1 MEKLGE
7 ILVQAGK
14 ITPEQ
19 LNVALRKQKQVA
31 KRLGAVL
38 IEEGFITDGE
48 LAKTLSLQFKVSSI
62 DIKPEDVDRALI
74 SLIPADMAQRYQVFP
89 IRRKGKRLILGVV
102 NPGDLEAVD
111 AVEFK
116 TGLKVETVVLTFW
129 KMQKLLDQF
138 YPVTK
143 AVDRVEKKEEEMVEE
158 EFVFA
163 EENLEN
169 IFIRKSE
176 FTDDGEEDW
185 RAEAQEKPVIKLV
198 NYLITSAVQKG
209 ASDIHIEPYEKT
221 LRIRFRID
229 GVLQQ
234 VAEPPYRLRHAIA
247 TRIKIMTD
255 SMDASERRLNQDGRI
270 KIRVERKPIDLRVSI
285 IPTVFGE
292 KVVMRILDPSSLMLN
307 MEDLG
312 FEPDALVKFGKSIA
326 QPYGLIL
333 VTGPTGSGKSTS
345 LYSAL
350 SSLNK
355 PEVNIMTIE
364 NPVEYNLKGINQ
376 VQVNMDIGFGFPE
389 ALRAFLRQSP
399 NIILVGEIREIDTAS
414 IAIRASLTGHL
425 VLSTLHTNDAP
436 SAVNRLVD
444 IGIEPFLIASSLNLI
459 QAQRLL
465 RKVCKNCRK
474 KIEPDEA
481 DKVGILKE
489 IGLTANDIISGDIYG
504 VGAGCPECNSSGYRG
519 RIAVTEVMPIS
530 MNLRQM
536 ILRGVSTADLR
547 KTAEQEGMRSLR
559 DDGIIK
565 LKRGLTTPDEI
576 LRVTVES

>member
-1 MEKLGE
+1 MERLGE

-62 DIKPEDVDRALI
+62 DIKAEDVDRSLI
-74 SLIPADMAQRYQVFP
+74 SLISADMAQRYQVFP
-89 IRRKGKRLILGVV
+89 IRRKGKKLIVGVV
-102 NPGDLEAVD
+102 NPGDLEAID

-116 TGLKVETVVLTFW
+116 TGLKVETVVVTFW
-129 KMQKLLDQF
+129 KMKKLLDQF

-143 AVDRVEKKEEEMVEE
+143 EIDRIGKKEEEVED

-163 EENLEN
+163 EEKIEN
-169 IFIRKSE
+169 IFIRKSDLE
-176 FTDDGEEDW
+176 EEEEDW

-198 NYLITSAVQKG
+198 NYLITTAVKNG

-221 LRIRFRID
+221 LRVRFRID

-234 VAEPPYRLRHAIA
+234 VAEPPYRLRNAIS
-247 TRIKIMTD
+247 TRIKIMTGT
-255 SMDASERRLNQDGRI
+255 MDASERRLTQDGRI
-270 KIRVERKPIDLRVSI
+270 KIRVEGKPIDLRVSI

-312 FEPDALVKFGKSIA
+312 FEADALLEFQKAIA
-326 QPYGLIL
+326 KPYGLIL

-350 SSLNK
+350 AALNK
-355 PEVNIMTIE
+355 PEVNIMTVE

-376 VQVNMDIGFGFPE
+376 VQVNPDIGFDFPE

-414 IAIRASLTGHL
+414 IAIRAALTGHL

-444 IGIEPFLIASSLNLI
+444 IGIESFLIASSLNLI

-474 KIEPDEA
+474 KINPDEV
-481 DKVGILKE
+481 DKIELLKRM
-489 IGLTANDIISGDIYG
+489 GLSTEDIRSGSIFE
-504 VGAGCPECNSSGYRG
+504 AGQGCQECNSSGYKG

-530 MNLRQM
+530 MNLRKM
-536 ILRGVSTADLR
+536 ILEGASTDELR
-547 KTAEQEGMRSLR
+547 NSAAKEGMRTLR
-559 DDGIIK
+559 EDGIIK

>member
-19 LNVALRKQKQVA
+19 LSVALRKQKTVA

-38 IEEGFITDGE
+38 IEEGFITDSE
-48 LAKTLSLQFKVSSI
+48 LAKTLSLQFRVSSI
-62 DIKPEDVDRALI
+62 DIKPEDVDKNLTALI
-74 SLIPADMAQRYQVFP
+74 PPDMAQRYQVFP
-89 IRRKGKRLILGVV
+89 IRRKGKKLILGVV
-102 NPGDLEAVD
+102 NPGDLEAID

-116 TGLKVETVVLTFW
+116 TGLKVETVE
-129 KMQKLLDQF
+129 
-138 YPVTK
+138 
-143 AVDRVEKKEEEMVEE
+143 VDRIKKKDEEVEE

-163 EENLEN
+163 EDSVEN

-176 FTDDGEEDW
+176 LEEEEEDW

-198 NYLITSAVQKG
+198 NYLITSAVKKG
-209 ASDIHIEPYEKT
+209 ASDIHIEPYEKA

-234 VAEPPYRLRHAIA
+234 VAEPPYRLRNAIS
-247 TRIKIMTD
+247 TRIKIMTG

-270 KIRVERKPIDLRVSI
+270 KIRVEGKPIDLRVSI

-307 MEDLG
+307 MSDLG
-312 FEPDALVKFGKSIA
+312 FEPDALEKFQRAISR
-326 QPYGLIL
+326 PYGLIL

-350 SSLNK
+350 SALNK
-355 PEVNIMTIE
+355 PEVNIMTVE

-376 VQVNMDIGFGFPE
+376 VQVNQDIGFDFPE

-414 IAIRASLTGHL
+414 IAIRAALTGHL

-436 SAVNRLVD
+436 SAVNRLID

-474 KIEPDEA
+474 KIEIGKSDKIEVLKKMGLSEEDIRNGSVYEA
-481 DKVGILKE
+481 
-489 IGLTANDIISGDIYG
+489 GD
-504 VGAGCPECNSSGYRG
+504 GCPECASSGYRG

-530 MNLRQM
+530 MNIRQM
-536 ILRGVSTADLR
+536 ILKGASTDELR
-547 KTAEQEGMRSLR
+547 NAASNEGMRTLR
-559 DDGIIK
+559 DDGLVK
-565 LKRGLTTPDEI
+565 LKKGLTTVDEV

>member
-19 LNVALRKQKQVA
+19 LSVALRKQKKVA
-31 KRLGAVL
+31 KKLGAVL
-38 IEEGFITDGE
+38 IEEGFITDSE
-48 LAKTLSLQFKVSSI
+48 LAKTLSLQFRVSSI
-62 DIKPEDVDRALI
+62 DIKPEDVDKGLI
-74 SLIPADMAQRYQVFP
+74 SLIPPDMAQRYQVFP
-89 IRRKGKRLILGVV
+89 IRRKGKKLILGVV
-102 NPGDLEAVD
+102 NPGDLEAID

-116 TGLKVETVVLTFW
+116 TGLKVETVVVTFW
-129 KMQKLLDQF
+129 KMKNLLDKF

-143 AVDRVEKKEEEMVEE
+143 EVDRIEKKEHTVDE

-163 EENLEN
+163 DESMEN

-176 FTDDGEEDW
+176 LAEEEEDW

-198 NYLITSAVQKG
+198 NYLITSAVKKG

-221 LRIRFRID
+221 LRVRFRID

-234 VAEPPYRLRHAIA
+234 VAEPPYRLRHAIS
-247 TRIKIMTD
+247 TRIKIMTG
-255 SMDASERRLNQDGRI
+255 SMDASERRLTQDGRI
-270 KIRVERKPIDLRVSI
+270 KIRVEGKAIDLRVSI

-307 MEDLG
+307 MGDLG
-312 FEPDALVKFGKSIA
+312 FEPDSLEEFQKAISK
-326 QPYGLIL
+326 PYGLIL

-350 SSLNK
+350 SALNK
-355 PEVNIMTIE
+355 PEVNIMTVE

-376 VQVNMDIGFGFPE
+376 VQVNQDIGFDFPD

-414 IAIRASLTGHL
+414 IAIRAALTGHL

-436 SAVNRLVD
+436 SAVNRLID

-474 KIEPDEA
+474 KIDSNSS
-481 DKVGILKE
+481 DKIEILKGMGLSDEE
-489 IGLTANDIISGDIYG
+489 IRNGDIYEPG
-504 VGAGCPECNSSGYRG
+504 DGCPECNSSGYRG
-519 RIAVTEVMPIS
+519 RIAVTEVMPIT
-530 MNLRQM
+530 MNLRKM
-536 ILRGVSTADLR
+536 ILKGSSTDDLR
-547 KTAEQEGMRSLR
+547 KAAQEEGMRTLR
-559 DDGIIK
+559 QDGLIK
-565 LKRGLTTPDEI
+565 LSRGLTTIDEI

>member
-38 IEEGFITDGE
+38 IEEGFITDNE

-62 DIKPEDVDRALI
+62 DIKTEDVDGSLV
-74 SLIPADMAQRYQVFP
+74 SLIPPDMAQRYEIFP
-89 IRRKGKRLILGVV
+89 IRRKGKKLILGVV
-102 NPGDLEAVD
+102 NPGDLESID

-116 TGLKVETVVLTFW
+116 TGLKVETVVVTFW
-129 KMQKLLDQF
+129 KMKKLLDQF

-143 AVDRVEKKEEEMVEE
+143 AIDRVEKKDEELVDE
-158 EFVFA
+158 EFIFA
-163 EENLEN
+163 DGSIEN
-169 IFIRKSE
+169 IFIGRSE
-176 FTDDGEEDW
+176 LEDEEEDW

-198 NYLITSAVQKG
+198 NYLITSAVQKE

-229 GVLQQ
+229 GILQQ

-247 TRIKIMTD
+247 TRIKIMTS

-270 KIRVERKPIDLRVSI
+270 KIRVDGKPIDLRVSI

-307 MEDLG
+307 MGDLG
-312 FEPDALVKFGKSIA
+312 FEPDTLVKFQKAIA

-355 PEVNIMTIE
+355 PEVNIMTVE
-364 NPVEYNLKGINQ
+364 NPVEYNLRGINQ
-376 VQVNMDIGFGFPE
+376 VQVNQEIGFDFPD

-414 IAIRASLTGHL
+414 IAIRAALTGHL

-474 KIEPDEA
+474 KIEPDEV
-481 DKVGILKE
+481 DKVSILKK
-489 IGLTANDIISGDIYG
+489 IGLTTDDILSQDIYEPG
-504 VGAGCPECNSSGYRG
+504 PGCPECNSSGYKG
-519 RIAVTEVMPIS
+519 RIAVTEVMPIT

-536 ILRGVSTADLR
+536 ILNGVSTDDLR
-547 KTAEQEGMRSLR
+547 KAAQKEGMRTLR
-559 DDGIIK
+559 DDGVIK
-565 LKRGLTTPDEI
+565 LKRGLTTPDEL

>member
-19 LNVALRKQKQVA
+19 LNVALRKQKSVA

-38 IEEGFITDGE
+38 IEEGFISDSE

-62 DIKPEDVDRALI
+62 DIKPEDVDRSLT
-74 SLIPADMAQRYQVFP
+74 SLIPPDMAQRYQVFP
-89 IRRKGKRLILGVV
+89 VKRKGKKLILGVV
-102 NPGDLEAVD
+102 NPGDLEAID

-116 TGLKVETVVLTFW
+116 TGLKVETVVVTFW
-129 KMQKLLDQF
+129 KMKKLLDQF

-143 AVDRVEKKEEEMVEE
+143 EVDRIEKKEEVDDQ
-158 EFVFA
+158 FVFA
-163 EENLEN
+163 EDSVEN

-176 FTDDGEEDW
+176 LEEEEEDW
-185 RAEAQEKPVIKLV
+185 RTEAQEKPVIKLV
-198 NYLITSAVQKG
+198 NYLITSAVKKG
-209 ASDIHIEPYEKT
+209 ASDIHIEPYEKA

-234 VAEPPYRLRHAIA
+234 VAEPPFRLRNAIS
-247 TRIKIMTD
+247 TRIKIMTGT
-255 SMDASERRLNQDGRI
+255 MDASERRLTQDGRI
-270 KIRVERKPIDLRVSI
+270 KIRVEGKPIDLRVSI

-312 FEPDALVKFGKSIA
+312 FEPDALVKFQKAISR
-326 QPYGLIL
+326 PYGLIL

-350 SSLNK
+350 SALNK
-355 PEVNIMTIE
+355 PEVNIMTVE

-376 VQVNMDIGFGFPE
+376 VQVNQDIGFDFPD

-414 IAIRASLTGHL
+414 IAIRAALTGHL

-436 SAVNRLVD
+436 SAVNRLID

-474 KIEPDEA
+474 KIDITQG
-481 DKVGILKE
+481 DKVEILKTM
-489 IGLTANDIISGDIYG
+489 GLSEEDMRNSDIYETG
-504 VGAGCPECNSSGYRG
+504 DGCPECNSSGYRG

-536 ILRGVSTADLR
+536 ILKGASTDELR
-547 KTAEQEGMRSLR
+547 NAAGNEGMRTLR
-559 DDGIIK
+559 EDGLVK
-565 LKRGLTTPDEI
+565 LRKGFTTIDEV

>member
-38 IEEGFITDGE
+38 IEEGYITDNE
-48 LAKTLSLQFKVSSI
+48 LAKTLSLQYKVSSI
-62 DIKPEDVDRALI
+62 DIKTEDVDGSLV
-74 SLIPADMAQRYQVFP
+74 SLIPPDMAQRYEIFP
-89 IRRKGKRLILGVV
+89 IRRKGKKLILGVV
-102 NPGDLEAVD
+102 NPGDLEAID

-116 TGLKVETVVLTFW
+116 TGLKVETVVVTFH
-129 KMQKLLDQF
+129 KMTKLLDQF

-143 AVDRVEKKEEEMVEE
+143 AIDRVEKKDEEMVDE
-158 EFVFA
+158 EFIFA
-163 EENLEN
+163 EGSLEN
-169 IFIRKSE
+169 IFIGKSE
-176 FTDDGEEDW
+176 LEGDEEDW

-198 NYLITSAVQKG
+198 NYLITSAVQKE

-229 GVLQQ
+229 GILQQ

-247 TRIKIMTD
+247 TRIKIMTA

-270 KIRVERKPIDLRVSI
+270 KIRVDGKPIDLRVSI

-312 FEPDALVKFGKSIA
+312 FEPDTLVKFQRSIS

-355 PEVNIMTIE
+355 PEVNIMTVE
-364 NPVEYNLKGINQ
+364 NPVEYNLRGINQ
-376 VQVNMDIGFGFPE
+376 VQVNQEIGFDFAD

-414 IAIRASLTGHL
+414 IAIRAALTGHL

-474 KIEPDEA
+474 KIEPDEV
-481 DKVGILKE
+481 DKVSILKKL
-489 IGLTANDIISGDIYG
+489 GLTTDDILSQDIYEAG
-504 VGAGCPECNSSGYRG
+504 PGCPECNSSGYKG
-519 RIAVTEVMPIS
+519 RIAVTEVMPIT

-536 ILRGVSTADLR
+536 ILDRISTDDLR
-547 KTAEQEGMRSLR
+547 KAAQKEGMRTLR
-559 DDGIIK
+559 DDGVVK

>member
-38 IEEGFITDGE
+38 IEEGYITDNE
-48 LAKTLSLQFKVSSI
+48 LAKTLSLQYKVSSI
-62 DIKPEDVDRALI
+62 DIKTEDADGSLV
-74 SLIPADMAQRYQVFP
+74 SLIPPDMAQRYEIFP
-89 IRRKGKRLILGVV
+89 IRRKGKKLILGVV
-102 NPGDLEAVD
+102 NPGDLEAID

-116 TGLKVETVVLTFW
+116 TGLKVETVVVTFH
-129 KMQKLLDQF
+129 KMTKLLDQF

-143 AVDRVEKKEEEMVEE
+143 AIDRVEKKDEEMVDE
-158 EFVFA
+158 EFIFA
-163 EENLEN
+163 EGSLEN
-169 IFIRKSE
+169 IFIGKSE
-176 FTDDGEEDW
+176 LEGDEEDW
-185 RAEAQEKPVIKLV
+185 RAEAEEKPVIKLV
-198 NYLITSAVQKG
+198 NYLITSAVQKE

-229 GVLQQ
+229 GILQQ

-247 TRIKIMTD
+247 TRIKIMTA

-270 KIRVERKPIDLRVSI
+270 KIRVDGKPIDLRVSI

-312 FEPDALVKFGKSIA
+312 FEPDTLVKFQKSIS

-355 PEVNIMTIE
+355 PEVNIMTVE
-364 NPVEYNLKGINQ
+364 NPVEYNLRGINQ
-376 VQVNMDIGFGFPE
+376 VQVNQEIGFDFSD

-414 IAIRASLTGHL
+414 IAIRAALTGHL

-474 KIEPDEA
+474 KIEPDEV
-481 DKVGILKE
+481 DKVSILKKL
-489 IGLTANDIISGDIYG
+489 GLTTDDILSQDIYEAG
-504 VGAGCPECNSSGYRG
+504 PGCPECNSSGYKG
-519 RIAVTEVMPIS
+519 RIAVTEVMPIT

-536 ILRGVSTADLR
+536 ILDGISTDDLR
-547 KTAEQEGMRSLR
+547 KAAQKEGMRTLR
-559 DDGIIK
+559 DDGVVK
-565 LKRGLTTPDEI
+565 LKKGLTTPDEI

>member
-38 IEEGFITDGE
+38 IEEGYITDNE
-48 LAKTLSLQFKVSSI
+48 LAKTLSLQYKVSSI
-62 DIKPEDVDRALI
+62 DIKTEDADGSLV
-74 SLIPADMAQRYQVFP
+74 SLIPPDMAQR
-89 IRRKGKRLILGVV
+89 RKGKKLILGVV
-102 NPGDLEAVD
+102 NPGDLEAID

-116 TGLKVETVVLTFW
+116 TGLKVETVVVTFH
-129 KMQKLLDQF
+129 KMTKLLDQF

-143 AVDRVEKKEEEMVEE
+143 AIDRVEKKDEEMVDE
-158 EFVFA
+158 EFIFA
-163 EENLEN
+163 EGSLEN
-169 IFIRKSE
+169 IFIGKSE
-176 FTDDGEEDW
+176 LEGDEEDW
-185 RAEAQEKPVIKLV
+185 RAEAEEKPVIKLV
-198 NYLITSAVQKG
+198 NYLITSAVQKE

-229 GVLQQ
+229 GILQQ

-247 TRIKIMTD
+247 TRIKIMTA

-270 KIRVERKPIDLRVSI
+270 KIRVDGKPIDLRVSI

-312 FEPDALVKFGKSIA
+312 FEPDTLVKFQKSIS

-355 PEVNIMTIE
+355 PEVNIMTVE
-364 NPVEYNLKGINQ
+364 NPVEYNLRGINQ
-376 VQVNMDIGFGFPE
+376 VQVNQEIGFDFSD

-414 IAIRASLTGHL
+414 IAIRAALTGHL

-474 KIEPDEA
+474 KIEPDEV
-481 DKVGILKE
+481 DKVSILKKL
-489 IGLTANDIISGDIYG
+489 GLTTDDILSQDIYEAG
-504 VGAGCPECNSSGYRG
+504 PGCPECNSSGYKG
-519 RIAVTEVMPIS
+519 RIAVTEVMPIT

-536 ILRGVSTADLR
+536 ILDRISTDDLR
-547 KTAEQEGMRSLR
+547 KAAQKEGMRTLR
-559 DDGIIK
+559 DDGVVK
-565 LKRGLTTPDEI
+565 LKKGLTTPDEI

>member
-38 IEEGFITDGE
+38 IEEGYITDNE
-48 LAKTLSLQFKVSSI
+48 LAKTLSLQYKVSSI
-62 DIKPEDVDRALI
+62 DIKTEDADGSLV
-74 SLIPADMAQRYQVFP
+74 SLIPPDMAQRYEIFP
-89 IRRKGKRLILGVV
+89 IRRKGKKLILGVV
-102 NPGDLEAVD
+102 NPGDLEAID

-116 TGLKVETVVLTFW
+116 TGLKVETVVVTFH
-129 KMQKLLDQF
+129 KMTKLLDQF

-143 AVDRVEKKEEEMVEE
+143 AIDRVEKKDEEMVDE
-158 EFVFA
+158 EFIFA
-163 EENLEN
+163 EGSLEN
-169 IFIRKSE
+169 IFIGKSE
-176 FTDDGEEDW
+176 LEGDEEDW
-185 RAEAQEKPVIKLV
+185 RAEAEEKPVIKLV
-198 NYLITSAVQKG
+198 NYLITSAVQKE

-229 GVLQQ
+229 GILQQ

-247 TRIKIMTD
+247 TRIKIMTA

-270 KIRVERKPIDLRVSI
+270 KIRVDGKPIDLRVSI

-312 FEPDALVKFGKSIA
+312 FEPDTLVKFQRSIS

-355 PEVNIMTIE
+355 PEVNIMTVE
-364 NPVEYNLKGINQ
+364 NPVEYNLRGINQ
-376 VQVNMDIGFGFPE
+376 VQVNQEIGFDFSD

-414 IAIRASLTGHL
+414 IAIRAALTGHL

-474 KIEPDEA
+474 KIEPDEV
-481 DKVGILKE
+481 DKVSILKKL
-489 IGLTANDIISGDIYG
+489 GLTTDDILSQDIYEAG
-504 VGAGCPECNSSGYRG
+504 PGCPECNSSGYKG
-519 RIAVTEVMPIS
+519 RIAVTEVMPIT

-536 ILRGVSTADLR
+536 ILDRISTDDLR
-547 KTAEQEGMRSLR
+547 KAAQKEGMRTLR
-559 DDGIIK
+559 DDGVVK
-565 LKRGLTTPDEI
+565 LKKGLTTPDEI

>member
-19 LNVALRKQKQVA
+19 LNVALKKQKSVA

-38 IEEGFITDGE
+38 IEEGFISDSE

-62 DIKPEDVDRALI
+62 DIKPEDVDQNLT
-74 SLIPADMAQRYQVFP
+74 SLIPPDMAQRYQVFP
-89 IRRKGKRLILGVV
+89 IRRKGKKLILGVV
-102 NPGDLEAVD
+102 NPGDLEAID

-116 TGLKVETVVLTFW
+116 TGLKAETVVVTFW
-129 KMQKLLDQF
+129 KMKKLLDQF

-143 AVDRVEKKEEEMVEE
+143 EVDRIEKKEEVEDQ
-158 EFVFA
+158 FVFA
-163 EENLEN
+163 DDSVEN

-176 FTDDGEEDW
+176 FDEEEEDW

-198 NYLITSAVQKG
+198 NYLITSAVKKG
-209 ASDIHIEPYEKT
+209 ASDIHIEPYEKA

-234 VAEPPYRLRHAIA
+234 VAEPPFRLRNAIS
-247 TRIKIMTD
+247 TRIKIMTG
-255 SMDASERRLNQDGRI
+255 SMDASERRLTQDGRI
-270 KIRVERKPIDLRVSI
+270 KIRVEGKPIDLRVSI
-285 IPTVFGE
+285 IPCVFGE

-312 FEPDALVKFGKSIA
+312 FESDALVEFQKAISR
-326 QPYGLIL
+326 PYGLIL

-350 SSLNK
+350 SALNK
-355 PEVNIMTIE
+355 PEVNIMTVE

-376 VQVNMDIGFGFPE
+376 VQVNQDIGFDFPD

-414 IAIRASLTGHL
+414 IAIRAALTGHL

-436 SAVNRLVD
+436 SAVNRLID
-444 IGIEPFLIASSLNLI
+444 IGIEPFLISSSLNLI

-474 KIEPDEA
+474 KVEPGSSDKIE
-481 DKVGILKE
+481 ILKKM
-489 IGLTANDIISGDIYG
+489 GLSDEDIRNGEVYEAGD
-504 VGAGCPECNSSGYRG
+504 GCPECNSSGYRG

-530 MNLRQM
+530 MNLRQL
-536 ILRGVSTADLR
+536 ILGGATTDELR
-547 KTAEQEGMRSLR
+547 NAASNEGMRTLR
-559 DDGIIK
+559 EDGLIK
-565 LKRGLTTPDEI
+565 LKRGLTTIDEV

>member
-38 IEEGFITDGE
+38 IEEGFITDSE
-48 LAKTLSLQFKVSSI
+48 LAKTLSLQFRVSSI
-62 DIKPEDVDRALI
+62 DIKPEDVDRNLT
-74 SLIPADMAQRYQVFP
+74 SLIPPDMAQRYQVFP
-89 IRRKGKRLILGVV
+89 IRRKGKKLILGVV
-102 NPGDLEAVD
+102 NPGDLEAID

-116 TGLKVETVVLTFW
+116 TGLKVETVVVTFW
-129 KMQKLLDQF
+129 KMKKLLDQF

-143 AVDRVEKKEEEMVEE
+143 EVDRIEKKESEIEE
-158 EFVFA
+158 EFIFA
-163 EENLEN
+163 KESVENV
-169 IFIRKSE
+169 FIRKSE
-176 FTDDGEEDW
+176 FEEEEEDW

-198 NYLITSAVQKG
+198 NYLITSAVKKG

-234 VAEPPYRLRHAIA
+234 VAEPPYRLRNAIS
-247 TRIKIMTD
+247 TRIKIMTG
-255 SMDASERRLNQDGRI
+255 SMDASERRLTQDGRI
-270 KIRVERKPIDLRVSI
+270 KIRVESKPIDLRVSV

-312 FEPDALVKFGKSIA
+312 FEADALKDFQKAIA
-326 QPYGLIL
+326 RPYGLIL

-355 PEVNIMTIE
+355 PEVNIMTVE

-376 VQVNMDIGFGFPE
+376 VQVNQDIGFDFPD

-414 IAIRASLTGHL
+414 IAIRAALTGHL

-474 KIEPDEA
+474 KIDITQG
-481 DKVGILKE
+481 DKVEILKKM
-489 IGLTANDIISGDIYG
+489 GLSEEDMRNGDIYETG
-504 VGAGCPECNSSGYRG
+504 EGCPECNSSGYRG

-536 ILRGVSTADLR
+536 ILKGASTDDLR
-547 KTAEQEGMRSLR
+547 KAAQKEGMRTLR
-559 DDGIIK
+559 EDGIIK
-565 LKRGLTTPDEI
+565 LKKGLTTTDEV

>member
-19 LNVALRKQKQVA
+19 LSVALRKQKTVA

-38 IEEGFITDGE
+38 IEEGFITDSE
-48 LAKTLSLQFKVSSI
+48 LAKTLSLQFRVSSI
-62 DIKPEDVDRALI
+62 DIKPEDVDKNLT
-74 SLIPADMAQRYQVFP
+74 SLIPPDMAQRYQVFP
-89 IRRKGKRLILGVV
+89 IRRKGKKLILGVV
-102 NPGDLEAVD
+102 NPGDLEAID

-116 TGLKVETVVLTFW
+116 TGLKVETVVVTFW
-129 KMQKLLDQF
+129 KMKKLLDQF

-143 AVDRVEKKEEEMVEE
+143 DVDTIEKKETVED
-158 EFVFA
+158 EFIFA
-163 EENLEN
+163 DDSVEN

-176 FTDDGEEDW
+176 LEDEEEDW

-198 NYLITSAVQKG
+198 NYLITSAVKKG
-209 ASDIHIEPYEKT
+209 ASDIHIEPYEKA
-221 LRIRFRID
+221 LRVRFRID

-234 VAEPPYRLRHAIA
+234 VAEPPVRLRNAIS
-247 TRIKIMTD
+247 TRIKIMTGT
-255 SMDASERRLNQDGRI
+255 MDASERRLNQDGRI
-270 KIRVERKPIDLRVSI
+270 KIRVEGKPIDLRVSI

-292 KVVMRILDPSSLMLN
+292 KVVMRILDPSSLMLD
-307 MEDLG
+307 MADLG
-312 FEPDALVKFGKSIA
+312 FEADALLKFKKAIA
-326 QPYGLIL
+326 RPYGLIL

-350 SSLNK
+350 SALNK
-355 PEVNIMTIE
+355 PEVNIMTVE

-376 VQVNMDIGFGFPE
+376 VQVNQDIGFDFPD

-414 IAIRASLTGHL
+414 IAIRAALTGHL

-474 KIEPDEA
+474 KVEPGTSDKIEVLKKMGISEED
-481 DKVGILKE
+481 ILKSE
-489 IGLTANDIISGDIYG
+489 IYEAGD
-504 VGAGCPECNSSGYRG
+504 GCPECSSSGYKG

-536 ILRGVSTADLR
+536 ILKGASTEDLR
-547 KTAEQEGMRSLR
+547 KAANNEGMRTLR
-559 DDGIIK
+559 EDGLIK
-565 LKRGLTTPDEI
+565 LKKGFTTIDEV

>member
-19 LNVALRKQKQVA
+19 LSVALRKQKKVA
-31 KRLGAVL
+31 KKLGAVL
-38 IEEGFITDGE
+38 IEEGFITDSE
-48 LAKTLSLQFKVSSI
+48 LAKTLSLQFRVSSI
-62 DIKPEDVDRALI
+62 DIKPEDVDKGLI
-74 SLIPADMAQRYQVFP
+74 SLIPPDMAQRYQVFP
-89 IRRKGKRLILGVV
+89 IRRKGKKLILGVV
-102 NPGDLEAVD
+102 NPGDLEAID

-116 TGLKVETVVLTFW
+116 TGLKVETVVVTFW
-129 KMQKLLDQF
+129 KMKNLLDKF

-143 AVDRVEKKEEEMVEE
+143 EVDRIEKKEHTVDE

-163 EENLEN
+163 DESMEN

-176 FTDDGEEDW
+176 LADEEEDW

-198 NYLITSAVQKG
+198 NYLITSAVKKA
-209 ASDIHIEPYEKT
+209 ASDIHIESYEKT
-221 LRIRFRID
+221 LRVRFRID

-234 VAEPPYRLRHAIA
+234 VAEPPYRLRHAIS
-247 TRIKIMTD
+247 TRIKIMTG
-255 SMDASERRLNQDGRI
+255 SMDASERRLTQDGRI
-270 KIRVERKPIDLRVSI
+270 KIRVEGKAIDLRVSI

-307 MEDLG
+307 MGDLG
-312 FEPDALVKFGKSIA
+312 FEPDSLEEFQKAISK
-326 QPYGLIL
+326 PYGLIL

-350 SSLNK
+350 SALNK
-355 PEVNIMTIE
+355 PEVNIMTVE

-376 VQVNMDIGFGFPE
+376 VQVNQDIGFDFPD

-399 NIILVGEIREIDTAS
+399 NIILVGEIREIDTAY
-414 IAIRASLTGHL
+414 IAIRAALTGHL

-474 KIEPDEA
+474 KIDSNSS
-481 DKVGILKE
+481 DKIEILKGM
-489 IGLTANDIISGDIYG
+489 GLSDEDIRNGDIYESG
-504 VGAGCPECNSSGYRG
+504 DGCPECNSSGYRG
-519 RIAVTEVMPIS
+519 RIAVTEVMPIT
-530 MNLRQM
+530 MNLRKM
-536 ILRGVSTADLR
+536 ILKGSSTDDLR
-547 KTAEQEGMRSLR
+547 KAAQEEGMRTLR
-559 DDGIIK
+559 QDGLIK
-565 LKRGLTTPDEI
+565 LSRGLTTIDEI

>member
-38 IEEGFITDGE
+38 IEEGFITDNE
-48 LAKTLSLQFKVSSI
+48 LAKTLSLQFRVSSI
-62 DIKPEDVDRALI
+62 DIKTEDVDSSLV
-74 SLIPADMAQRYQVFP
+74 SLIPPDMAQRYEIFP
-89 IRRKGKRLILGVV
+89 IRRKGKKLILGVV
-102 NPGDLEAVD
+102 NPGDLEAID

-116 TGLKVETVVLTFW
+116 TGLKVETVVVTFW
-129 KMQKLLDQF
+129 KMKKLLDKF

-143 AVDRVEKKEEEMVEE
+143 AVDRVQKKDEELVDE
-158 EFVFA
+158 EFIFA
-163 EENLEN
+163 EGSLEN
-169 IFIRKSE
+169 IFIGKSE
-176 FTDDGEEDW
+176 LDEEEQDW

-198 NYLITSAVQKG
+198 NYLITSAVQKE

-229 GVLQQ
+229 GILQQ

-247 TRIKIMTD
+247 TRIKIMTN

-270 KIRVERKPIDLRVSI
+270 KIRVEGKPIDLRVSI

-312 FEPDALVKFGKSIA
+312 FEPDTLVKFQKAIA

-350 SSLNK
+350 SALNK
-355 PEVNIMTIE
+355 PEVNIMTVE

-376 VQVNMDIGFGFPE
+376 VQVNQEIGFDFPD

-414 IAIRASLTGHL
+414 IAIRAALTGHL

-436 SAVNRLVD
+436 SAVNRLID

-474 KIEPDEA
+474 KIEPDEV
-481 DKVGILKE
+481 DKVGILKR
-489 IGLTANDIISGDIYG
+489 IGLTTDDILSQDIYEPG
-504 VGAGCPECNSSGYRG
+504 QGCPECNSSGYKG
-519 RIAVTEVMPIS
+519 RIAVTEVMPIT
-530 MNLRQM
+530 MNLRKM
-536 ILRGVSTADLR
+536 ILNGASTDDLR
-547 KTAEQEGMRSLR
+547 KAAQNEGMRTLR
-559 DDGIIK
+559 DDAVVK
-565 LKRGLTTPDEI
+565 LKKGLTTPDEI

>member
-312 FEPDALVKFGKSIA
+312 FEPDALVKFGKAIA